1 MLGIM
6 AVLIGL
12 VFLAGFLTPIAGF
25 LLTLGYLV
33 DCASLFLTNNA
44 ASHANGATAAY
55 LALMSL
61 ALALLGPGAYSVDA
75 RLFGRLEIIIP
86 DGRRPRR

>member
-1 MLGIM
+1 L
-6 AVLIGL
+6 AVLVGFA
-12 VFLAGFLTPIAGF
+12 FLAGFLTPIAGF
-25 LLTLGYLV
+25 FLTLGYLT
-33 DCASLFLTNNA
+33 DCASLFHTNNA
-44 ASHANGATAAY
+44 ANHANAATAAY

-86 DGRRPRR
+86 DSRRPPR